1 MKAYFFDIDGTLVS
15 FKTHGIPRSTIEA
28 LHRIKEQ
35 NNLVIIATGRPK
47 SIINNLDQLDDLG
60 LVDGYITMNG
70 GYTYVGDKV
79 LTSNPIP
86 HEDMR
91 DIISFT
97 KQRDKCI
104 YV

>member
-47 SIINNLDQLDDLG
+47 SIINNLLHRA
-60 LVDGYITMNG
+60 
-70 GYTYVGDKV
+70 K
-79 LTSNPIP
+79 TSPSVMP
-86 HEDMR
+86 FSLKASTR
-91 DIISFT
+91 T
-97 KQRDKCI
+97 
-104 YV
+104 